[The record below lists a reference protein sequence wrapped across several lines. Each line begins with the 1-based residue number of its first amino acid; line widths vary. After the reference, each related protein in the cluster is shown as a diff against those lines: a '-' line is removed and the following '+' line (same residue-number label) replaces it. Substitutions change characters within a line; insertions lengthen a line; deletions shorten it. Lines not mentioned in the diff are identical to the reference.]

1 MKKNKNGKIE
11 SCIEMLF
18 SLHVFAMASTNV
30 EAIQAIQAIQENPHK
45 TPVQL
50 EAHAHDVMR
59 KMEKQRLWRWALR
72 GIVIQ

>member
-18 SLHVFAMASTNV
+18 SLHIFAMASTNV
-30 EAIQAIQAIQENPHK
+30 EAIQAIQENHHK